1 MIEAAL
7 ATAAA
12 ATPAITSFIETSA
25 MPVLGAW
32 LASELMGVSKKTK
45 YNGIFHL
52 AFGLVKAV
60 GKELAKKDTQQPQSA
75 LPQVSQVQ
83 SALNQIDQ
91 AQSKPDNSSNKPAN
105 DKAEP
110 NQINQAQSVLEK
122 VAEAQST
129 LEQVAS
135 VVKTLQPNT
144 TPTKTTA
151 TPKRRRTVKKTS
163 TAKENTSDVSN
174 APAKAPRRR
183 TAARSKAR

>member
-60 GKELAKKDTQQPQSA
+60 GKELAKKDTKQPQSA
-75 LPQVSQVQ
+75 LTQVSKVQ

-91 AQSKPDNSSNKPAN
+91 AQSKPDNLSNKPAN

-135 VVKTLQPNT
+135 VVKALQTSPT
-144 TPTKTTA
+144 TT